1 MNNIKERIKEFSK
14 LIKKYPSI
22 KELYVERAKL
32 YTEIGEYKKAVED
45 YKKSYAEYYLCKDI
59 IKVCEELGL
68 TKDAEKF
75 YTKEI
80 DKDKKNINNYIKRIY
95 FYIREN
101 ETEKALK
108 DCKTVLEL
116 SPKDETIKTL
126 QRILTKKI

>member
-1 MNNIKERIKEFSK
+1 MNIKERIKEFSE

-22 KELYVERAKL
+22 KELYIERAKL
-32 YTEIGEYKKAVED
+32 YTELKEYKKAVED
-45 YKKSYAEYYLCKDI
+45 YKKAYTEYYLCKNI

-68 TKDAEKF
+68 TKEAEEY

-80 DKDKKNINNYIKRIY
+80 NKDKKDVSNYIKRIY
-95 FYIREN
+95 FYMREN
-101 ETEKALK
+101 EIEKALK
-108 DCKTVLEL
+108 DCTTVLKL